1 MKKLAAYILCI
12 SLICSI
18 FSGCAATTSAA
29 AESENQDASQE
40 TTSTISLETDTASN
54 AISNPQPEINWNQE
68 VKFTGMA
75 DPSLPRYLEDAVY
88 TSLVSGLNSEQYFV
102 EDVQAVYVSQEYLE
116 ELAFNSQGNVFFGYS
131 LAELDQFFEGT
142 RYVFTLGEDG
152 STVVEPLQV
161 IPDTTYDQILKN
173 VAIGT
178 GVILLCV
185 TVSAVSGGAGA
196 PAVSMIFAV
205 AAKTGGACALSGTAI
220 GGFSSALVKWLETGD
235 MDETLKAG
243 ALGASE
249 GYKWGAISGS
259 ISGAAKEMW
268 GLYSASHASRVSAAV
283 SETPGDYLTMNQV
296 AKIQQESGYP
306 LELIKEFHRMD
317 EYKVFKDAG
326 LQPQMING
334 KTALVRTDIDL
345 NLRDSAGKTNLERML
360 EGYAPLDA
368 TGKAFELHHVGQK
381 DNGVLAILT
390 AQEHQKNSSILH
402 RFFTA
407 ESQIDRSSFNKT
419 TRPDFW
425 RAMAKAFTG
434 GA

>member
-18 FSGCAATTSAA
+18 FSGCAATTSAP
-29 AESENQDASQE
+29 AESENQDASPE
-40 TTSTISLETDTASN
+40 TTCTISLETDTALN
-54 AISNPQPEINWNQE
+54 EVSNPQPEISWNQE

-75 DPSLPRYLEDAVY
+75 DPSLPRYLENAVY

-116 ELAFNSQGNVFFGYS
+116 ELAYNSQSNVFFGYS

-152 STVVEPLQV
+152 TTIVEPLQV

-173 VAIGT
+173 IAIGT

-196 PAVSMIFAV
+196 PAVSTIFAV

-249 GYKWGAISGS
+249 GYKWGAISGAL
-259 ISGAAKEMW
+259 SGGAKETI
-268 GLYSASHASRVSAAV
+268 GLLRS
-283 SETPGDYLTMNQV
+283 TQNGLTMNQ
-296 AKIQQESGYP
+296 AAIIQQESKYP
-306 LELIKEFHRMD
+306 LDVIKQFHSYE
-317 EYKVFKDAG
+317 EYTAFHNAG
-326 LQPQMING
+326 LQTQMVGG
-334 KTALVRTDIDL
+334 KIALVKPSNEFDL
-345 NLRDSAGKTNLERML
+345 TIMDSNGRTNLERMKAGL
-360 EGYAPLDA
+360 AALDKN
-368 TGKAFELHHVGQK
+368 GNPFELHHIGQRS
-381 DNGVLAILT
+381 NGTLAILT
-390 AQEHQKNSSILH
+390 KAEHDNPILH
-402 RFFTA
+402 GYLSRSEINRA
-407 ESQIDRSSFNKT
+407 EFDKIRQA
-419 TRPDFW
+419 FW
-425 RAMAKAFTG
+425 KAMAEILAGT
-434 GA
+434 